1 VKPTE
6 YCRSSPPK
14 VASPA
19 RAALYARTSTK
30 DGRQHA
36 SNQLHK
42 LREFAARMDWTIA
55 VEITDTESGARDS
68 RPGLDKL
75 MELAARRQID
85 VVLVFDL
92 SRLSRGGP
100 SKTFD
105 LIGRLDRSG
114 VQFWSMTEEHF
125 RTSGPAG
132 ALLIAIAA
140 YIAKNERDQILARI
154 NAGIARARREG
165 KTIGRPRTVIDR
177 MKAVE
182 LREQGKSI
190 REIAHELKTSK
201 STIERALI

>member
-1 VKPTE
+1 MNK
-6 YCRSSPPK
+6 
-14 VASPA
+14 

-36 SNQLHK
+36 SNQLLK
-42 LREFAARMDWTIA
+42 LREFAARMEWTVA
-55 VEITDTESGARDS
+55 VEITDADSGARDS
-68 RPGLDKL
+68 RPGLEKL
-75 MELAARRQID
+75 MDMAARRQFDI
-85 VVLVFDL
+85 VLVFDL

-105 LIGRLDRSG
+105 LIARLDRSG

-132 ALLIAIAA
+132 PLLIAIAA
-140 YIAKNERDQILARI
+140 YIAKNERDQILSRI
-154 NAGIARARREG
+154 HAGIARARREG
-165 KTIGRPRTVIDR
+165 KTIGRPRKLIDR

-190 REIAHELKTSK
+190 REIACELRTSK
-201 STIERALI
+201 STIERALL